1 MRSPNMP
8 LFPTTSLNSLL
19 ASAFLALSVA
29 VTVLAS
35 SFTPVQASIYAGSN
49 SGWVVIASRSNA
61 NDAITLARRYA
72 RKFPSV
78 VVFQS
83 SNGYFGVSLGW
94 ASRKAGKRAISVLS
108 SQGLIAGDSYVHS
121 GERWVRAIWS
131 ASNAHNGSRQALLNS
146 TRIVAPGNP
155 RPPTNP
161 TPNPEPAPN
170 VIDMAPT
177 NALVH
182 GLKSTGDNYLSLR
195 KGPGTNFA
203 EIARMRSNTGLTIDG
218 RTSKWYRVT
227 LSNGMSGWA
236 FSKYVKIAEV
246 PLVGPDNQASND
258 VPTIGPDE
266 DEKPKPQQQANNDQ
280 PKEPDISQNKPDDV
294 KAITDEK
301 RVALVLGNSKYEHTS
316 ALANPKNDADAIS
329 SKLEGLGFTVIK
341 GLDLDK
347 VGMEKA
353 VREFVRILP
362 GSDVALFFYAGHA
375 MQVNGK
381 NFLIPVNAKLEDE
394 TAIDFET
401 INLGVV
407 LEFMNDNDRTSIALL
422 DACRN
427 NPLARSFTRKLG
439 KSRSGF
445 VGRGLAAPNAG
456 DGQMLIGFATA
467 PGEVALDGDGD
478 NSPFTT
484 ALLKHIET
492 PGVEIESMLKR
503 VKSDVFD
510 ETEGSQSPW
519 HNSALRR
526 EFFFAK

>member
-8 LFPTTSLNSLL
+8 LFPVISLKQIIISMM
-19 ASAFLALSVA
+19 LALSVA
-29 VTVLAS
+29 ATAIAGTIMPAL
-35 SFTPVQASIYAGSN
+35 ASIYAGSN
-49 SGWVVIASRSNA
+49 AGWVVIASRSNA
-61 NDAITLARRYA
+61 NDAINLARRYA

-83 SNGYFGVSLGW
+83 NNGYYGVSLGW
-94 ASRKAGKRAISVLS
+94 SSRKAGKRAISVLS

-155 RPPTNP
+155 RPPVNP
-161 TPNPEPAPN
+161 APQPEPAPN
-170 VIDMAPT
+170 IIAMAPT

-182 GLKSTGDNYLSLR
+182 GLKKTGDNYLSLR
-195 KGPGTNFA
+195 KGPGTNYA
-203 EIARMRSNTGLTIDG
+203 EIARMRSDTGLTIDG

-246 PLVGPDNQASND
+246 PLVGPDEQAKND
-258 VPTIGPDE
+258 VPIIGPDQE
-266 DEKPKPQQQANNDQ
+266 KNEKPQEQANNESPKQ
-280 PKEPDISQNKPDDV
+280 PEVSPKKPEDS
-294 KAITDEK
+294 KAITDER
-301 RVALVLGNSKYEHTS
+301 RVALVLGNSNYEHTS

-329 SKLEGLGFTVIK
+329 DKLEGLGFTVIK

-381 NFLIPVNAKLEDE
+381 NFLIPVNAELEDE

-401 INLGVV
+401 INLGVI
-407 LEFMNDNDRTSIALL
+407 LEFMNNNERTSIALL

-427 NPLARSFTRKLG
+427 NPLARNFTRKLG
-439 KSRSGF
+439 KARSGF

-467 PGEVALDGDGD
+467 PGEVALDGEGN

-503 VKSDVFD
+503 VKADVFD
-510 ETEGSQSPW
+510 ETQGSQSPW
-519 HNSALRR
+519 HNSALRK